1 MRAVLTTVLLACVC
15 VLPMAWAQE
24 PVGPPP
30 DAPPAEAVEPP
41 PGEPAPG
48 AEGFEPPPAG
58 QQPEEM
64 QPRGPYV
71 MPPQPEPAPAEPAP
85 PEPTIEETLID
96 RAMAYY
102 ERLEQ
107 APPEVAAF
115 MAEHPAIGFVVYV
128 IHKLRQVLIFLF
140 LLVLVG
146 HGGRGLL
153 RPLFGGAAPQPEAR
167 QSARSSAPER
177 VDRAGAIAGLTS
189 WSLGLI
195 IACEAVG
202 LSWIGGLISALLG
215 LIGMLLNAAVWL
227 IAVLLLVGVIAWSF
241 SGPGRRLMLSLVG
254 YLHLRWDPNRP
265 PQGHLFTLADG
276 RQATIVRTDPLHSAM
291 QPADGGATVLVP
303 NADIMEQYY
312 NWAAEVK
319 HGTGETA

>member
-1 MRAVLTTVLLACVC
+1 MRTVLTMVVLTGVYA
-15 VLPMAWAQE
+15 LPMAWAQE

-71 MPPQPEPAPAEPAP
+71 MPPQAEPAPAEPAP